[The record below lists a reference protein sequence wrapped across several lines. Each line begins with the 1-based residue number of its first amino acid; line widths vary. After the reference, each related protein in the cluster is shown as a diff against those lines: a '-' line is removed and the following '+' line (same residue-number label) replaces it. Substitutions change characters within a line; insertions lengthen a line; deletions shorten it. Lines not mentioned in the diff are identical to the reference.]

1 MAGFLYTLIIYPLVL
16 VIEFAFMFSNA
27 VFKNPGISV
36 IGVSLAVSLLCLP
49 LYIVAE
55 HWQQIERDTEKKLE
69 PGIKRIKESFSGDEQ
84 YMILSAYYRQ
94 HKYHPIMALRSSFG
108 LLIQIPFFIA
118 AYVFL
123 SNLPVLKGCHFL
135 FIRDMGS
142 PDAFFHIGSFPVNVL
157 PIAMT
162 VINIVA
168 GAVYTRGFKLKEKI
182 QIYGM
187 ALIFL
192 VLLYYSPSGLVL
204 YWTMNNI
211 FSLVKNV
218 FYKLRNPLKNFWI
231 CAIACCSLALV
242 YFVFFTKLKKIYCA
256 AFLIFTIIIFILPFI
271 LKLFKKLL
279 STSLL
284 SIAEDSRNRTFIFIT
299 SCICL
304 FLLTGIAIPTS
315 LISSSPL
322 EFAGIG
328 RNPNP
333 LSLVYNPLV
342 QALGFWVFWPLCI
355 YLLFSSKTQT
365 FFTVILSDAAICS
378 IINTFCFSLSY
389 GDISQTL
396 MFENAANLS
405 APKFIIFCNAA
416 VFLSITL
423 CCLFFIGIRKGKIFS
438 TIFIIGILSLTGI
451 SAANTISISKKY
463 GQYTSQL
470 ESDKNGYDEVS
481 PVLHLSKTGK
491 NVVLFMVDRAQNQ
504 YLPEIVKESPYIAEA
519 LSGFVYYPNTV
530 SFNGHT
536 LMGAPGLYGGYEY
549 TPEKMNQRRDIPL
562 VEKNTEA
569 LLLLPR
575 IFSEQLG
582 YDATVTDPSWA
593 NYSTYPDLSI
603 FSKYPKIKAYHTIGK
618 YTGKW
623 YMEHPEYNFANTAES
638 ELKRNLIIFS
648 LFRTSPVF
656 LRKVI
661 YKDGTYWNSDKTVQN
676 KNLVYNNYA
685 VLDLL
690 PRLTDFK
697 GASSGTYTCIV
708 NELTHEPSFF
718 QAPAYIPAAEVTD
731 YGTSKYAHKPY
742 YHSEIAAFRMIA
754 EWLNI
759 LKQNGIYDNTRI
771 IFVADHGSDD
781 KEDCMEQDDDL
792 DAQLTGGQYHG
803 RGHYHPLLLFKDFN
817 SKGSLQTDN
826 TFMTNADVPSLLL
839 KGFGEHLVNPFT
851 KQEMPLNTYCFK
863 KNGVT
868 ITSSDQHQPAYNGKY
883 TFSIKNTE
891 WWTVKDDIFLAKNW
905 KRAVPSGE

>member
-1 MAGFLYTLIIYPLVL
+1 MAGFLYTLIIYPLIL
-16 VIEFAFMFSNA
+16 IIEFAFMFCNA

-55 HWQQIERDTEKKLE
+55 HWQQVERDTEKKLE
-69 PGIKRIKESFSGDEQ
+69 PGVRRIKETFTGDEQ

-94 HKYHPIMALRSSFG
+94 HAYHPIMALRSSFG

-118 AYVFL
+118 AYIFL
-123 SNLPVLKGCHFL
+123 SKLPVLKGFSFL
-135 FIRDMGS
+135 FIRDMGA
-142 PDAFFHIGSFPVNVL
+142 PDELFRIGSFPVNVL
-157 PIAMT
+157 PVAMT

-168 GAVYTRGFKLKEKI
+168 GAIYTKGFKAREKI

-187 ALIFL
+187 ALVFL
-192 VLLYYSPSGLVL
+192 VLLYSSPSGLVL

-218 FYKLRNPLKNFWI
+218 FYKFRNPLKNFWI
-231 CAIACCSLALV
+231 CTCAFFSIALI
-242 YFVFFTKLKKIYCA
+242 YFFFFTKLKKVYCE
-256 AFLIFTIIIFILPFI
+256 AFMLFTVFIFVIPLI
-271 LKLFKKLL
+271 LKLLKKLL

-284 SIAEDSRNRTFIFIT
+284 FVSTDGRMRTLIFTT

-304 FLLTGIAIPTS
+304 FLLSGAAIPTS

-328 RNPNP
+328 SNPNP
-333 LSLVYNPLV
+333 LSLVYNPFV
-342 QALGFWVFWPLCI
+342 QALGFWVFWPICI
-355 YLLFSSKTQT
+355 YFLFSNKIQT
-365 FFTVILSDAAICS
+365 FFTVILCDAALCAV
-378 IINTFCFSLSY
+378 INTFCFSLSY

-396 MFENAANLS
+396 MFSNASNLS
-405 APKFIIFCNAA
+405 APKFISLCNIAA
-416 VFLSITL
+416 IVVITF
-423 CCLFFIGIRKGKIFS
+423 CCLFFMGFRRGKIFS
-438 TIFIIGILSLTGI
+438 SVMIIGIIALSGI
-451 SAANTISISKKY
+451 SAANTVSISKKY
-463 GQYTSQL
+463 AVYKSQL
-470 ESDKNGYDEVS
+470 TSDSSSTGSLS
-481 PVLHLSKTGK
+481 PILHLSKTGR
-491 NVVLFMVDRAQNQ
+491 NVVLFMVDRAQSQ
-504 YLPEIVKESPYIAEA
+504 YIPEIFKEASDVEA
-519 LSGFVYYPNTV
+519 AFTGFVYYPNTV

-549 TPEKMNQRRDIPL
+549 IPEEMNKRKDIPL
-562 VEKNTEA
+562 VEKNNEA

-582 YDATVTDPSWA
+582 YDAAVTDPSWA
-593 NYSTYPDLSI
+593 NYSTYPDLRI
-603 FSKYPKIKAYHTIGK
+603 FDSYPKIKAYHTIGK
-618 YTGKW
+618 YTGEW
-623 YMEHPEYNFANTAES
+623 YLEHPEYNFANTTEA

-648 LFRTSPVF
+648 LFRGAPVF

-690 PRLTDFK
+690 PRLTDFTGSKK
-697 GASSGTYTCIV
+697 GVYTCIV

-718 QAPAYIPAAEVTD
+718 QAPDYVPAQDITD
-731 YGTSKYAHKPY
+731 YGTSKYAHQPY
-742 YHSEIAAFRMIA
+742 YHSNIAAFKLIA
-754 EWLNI
+754 KWLQL
-759 LKQNGIYDNTRI
+759 LKKNGVYDNTRI

-781 KEDCMEQDDDL
+781 KEDCMEKDDAL
-792 DAQLTGGQYHG
+792 DAQITGGQYHG

-817 SKGSLQTDN
+817 SEGPVKTDN
-826 TFMTNADVPSLLL
+826 TFMTNVDVSSLLL
-839 KGFGEHLVNPFT
+839 KGLIEHPVNPFT
-851 KQEMPLNTYCFK
+851 EKEIPLDTTPFK

-883 TFSIKNTE
+883 TFSIKNSE
-891 WWTVKDDIFLAKNW
+891 WWTVKDNIFESKNW
-905 KRAVPSGE
+905 KRATKPVE